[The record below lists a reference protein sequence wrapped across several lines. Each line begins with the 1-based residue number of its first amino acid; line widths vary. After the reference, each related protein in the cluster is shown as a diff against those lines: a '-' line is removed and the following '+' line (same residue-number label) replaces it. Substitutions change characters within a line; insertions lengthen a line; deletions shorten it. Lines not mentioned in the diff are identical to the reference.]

1 MFQIK
6 HARESSIASL
16 KREIVQLEHVYDTMN
31 HIEIRLRDPS
41 QSVRRSTA
49 SPRLLAT
56 WLTNFFLRLRL
67 THHLSAFLK
76 NEASGVAV
84 YEKAQSFGG
93 FGGAIWR
100 QI

>member
-76 NEASGVAV
+76 NEA
-84 YEKAQSFGG
+84 
-93 FGGAIWR
+93 I
-100 QI
+100 